1 MRARAA
7 AHLDALSAVADAVS
21 DVAAMHA
28 ATNHRVSGL
37 SVSGPVSADKAARL
51 TVVSALLSDHPDATT
66 QHALSALADAGHTVT
81 DRTARRLLADART
94 TDTRAADGALTAGA

>member
-1 MRARAA
+1 
-7 AHLDALSAVADAVS
+7 
-21 DVAAMHA
+21 
-28 ATNHRVSGL
+28 
-37 SVSGPVSADKAARL
+37 
-51 TVVSALLSDHPDATT
+51 VVSALLSDHPDATT